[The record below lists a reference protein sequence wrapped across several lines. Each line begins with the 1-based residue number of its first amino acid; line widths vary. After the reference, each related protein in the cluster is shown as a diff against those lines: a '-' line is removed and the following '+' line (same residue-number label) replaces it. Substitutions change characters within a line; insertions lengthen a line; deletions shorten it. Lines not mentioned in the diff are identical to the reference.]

1 MKTTKTAL
9 VTGGA
14 GFIGSHLV
22 EELIARGYRVRVV
35 DNLSTGRM
43 KNLDGIQ
50 THEFWL
56 SDLTKMTLSDLTLD
70 KGLGVALNA
79 ALGADVIFHLACLP
93 LVAESVEN
101 PVATHQNGSHLTLLM
116 LAAARNA
123 GVKKFVCASSSA
135 VYGNDPRLP
144 KEESMMFRPA
154 SPYAATKAAGEAY
167 CEAFSRCYDM
177 DVVSMRFFNV
187 YGPRQRADSQYSG
200 AIARFM
206 DAIKKDKPPTIFGDG
221 KQTRDFVYVSD
232 VVEALILAS
241 EAKGASGKAINV
253 GSGQAISIYDL
264 AMEVSSQV
272 NGLAPVFAPARS
284 GDVTHT
290 LASTKLAEE
299 LIGFKAKTTIRDG
312 LRKTWEWYRQNG

>member
-1 MKTTKTAL
+1 MGKTAL

-22 EELIARGYRVRVV
+22 EELVRRGYRVRVV

-43 KNLDGIQ
+43 QNLEGIQ

-56 SDLTKMTLSDLTLD
+56 ADLQGNTKRLLRGYPDSLTTAQEAVI
-70 KGLGVALNA
+70 GV
-79 ALGADVIFHLACLP
+79 DVVFHLACLP
-93 LVAESVEN
+93 LVAESVKN
-101 PVATHQNGSHLTLLM
+101 PVAAHDNGSHLTLLM
-116 LAAARNA
+116 LDAARLA
-123 GVKKFVCASSSA
+123 GIRKFVCASSSA

-144 KEESMMFRPA
+144 KEESMSFMPA

-167 CEAFSRCYDM
+167 CDAFSRCYDM

-206 DAIKKDKPPTIFGDG
+206 DAIKQDRPPTIFGDG
-221 KQTRDFVYVSD
+221 LQTRDFVYVSD

-241 EAKGASGKAINV
+241 ESKAAAGKAINV
-253 GSGQAISIYDL
+253 GSGQAISIKDL
-264 AMEVSSQV
+264 AMEVSALN
-272 NGLAPVFAPARS
+272 NGLPPVYATARL

-290 LASTKLAEE
+290 RASTNLAEQ

-312 LRKTWEWYRQNG
+312 LRKTWEWYSRHG